1 MLKFLQLDLKN
12 EWLHLTSLYPRIYKA
27 IYVCTVILFKIFVG
41 DKWDIQEKK
50 TILGFVEIC

>member
-12 EWLHLTSLYPRIYKA
+12 EWLHLISLYPRIYKA

-41 DKWDIQEKK
+41 DKWDIQEK
-50 TILGFVEIC
+50 TQSLAL